1 VDAGSIPRTAFY
13 LHPGKAGLI
22 YITSGDPPSRCLYSI
37 LLFHTLVSEGKDKS
51 HGAVEPTRV
60 GQNFAKQQ
68 GIRQRR
74 CCLAAGAAVGG
85 GAGLASLAGG
95 DG

>member
-1 VDAGSIPRTAFY
+1 MQD
-13 LHPGKAGLI
+13 
-22 YITSGDPPSRCLYSI
+22 PSRVPHSTCILGKLGLYSSI
-37 LLFHTLVSEGKDKS
+37 SHQAIHHQDVCSFLLFHTLVSEGKDKS